1 MARGLA
7 LGAHRRKR
15 GDGMNRVAVVTGG
28 GSGIGRATAA
38 ALSTEGWKVVVAGRT
53 QESLDETIAA
63 LPDDGLAV
71 ASDVGVEADVERLFR
86 ATVERFGRIDL
97 LFNNAGIAAPAV
109 PIDELDVERWDRLIR
124 VNLTGSFLCARAAF
138 GQMRVQDPQGGRI
151 INNGS
156 VSASAPRPFSAPYTA
171 SKHAITGLTKSLALD
186 GRAYNIACGQI
197 DIGNANSEM
206 IERIAAGVTQPNGS
220 IVAEPTMQMEDVAK
234 AVVYM
239 ADLPLEA
246 NVLNMTVMATNM
258 PFVGRG

>member
-1 MARGLA
+1 
-7 LGAHRRKR
+7 
-15 GDGMNRVAVVTGG
+15 MNRVAVVTGG

-38 ALSTEGWKVVVAGRT
+38 ALSGEGWNVVVAGRN
-53 QESLDETIAA
+53 QESLDETIAS
-63 LPDDGLAV
+63 LPNDGLAV
-71 ASDVGVEADVERLFR
+71 ASDVGVEVEVENLFSS
-86 ATVERFGRIDL
+86 AVETFGRIDL

-109 PIDELDVERWDRLIR
+109 PIDELEVERWDRLIR
-124 VNLTGSFLCARAAF
+124 INLTGSFLCARAAF
-138 GQMRVQDPQGGRI
+138 GQMRRQDPQGGRI

-156 VSASAPRPFSAPYTA
+156 VSATAPRPFSAPYTA

-206 IERIAAGVTQPNGS
+206 IERIAAGVMQPNGS

-239 ADLPLEA
+239 AGLPLEA